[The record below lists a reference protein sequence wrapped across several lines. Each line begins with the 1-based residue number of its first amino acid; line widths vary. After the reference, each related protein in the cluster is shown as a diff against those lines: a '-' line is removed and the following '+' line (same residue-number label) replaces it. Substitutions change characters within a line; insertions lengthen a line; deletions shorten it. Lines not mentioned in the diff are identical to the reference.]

1 MDTNQ
6 YNKEIEGAVS
16 YIQYHLD
23 QPLSLPQIAKYAGYS
38 PYHFTRV
45 FKEKMGVSPF
55 YYISSL
61 RMNRAKELLL
71 HTNFSVRDVSL
82 EIGQQSLGTFTTQFT
97 KRIGITPSAFR
108 KSAQLMKDQV
118 HSLKQMNQWSPSI
131 SFDSIR
137 NSVEGIVESEVP
149 INGVIFIGLFAK
161 PVPEGIPLYG
171 TLLPG
176 QGSFC
181 FENVKQGKYYLMAT
195 SVSWE
200 MESNDVLLPEK
211 TLRYRSHQPILVKD
225 CFSIPFQQIKL
236 RPPLLDDPPILV
248 SLPLLMKIF
257 LKDMIAIDKK
267 SE

>member
-1 MDTNQ
+1 MKS
-6 YNKEIEGAVS
+6 YRYEKEIEGVVS

-23 QPLSLPQIAKYAGYS
+23 QPLSLSQIAKYAGYS
-38 PYHFTRV
+38 PYHFTRI
-45 FKEKMGVSPF
+45 FKEKIGVSPF

-61 RMNRAKELLL
+61 RMQRAKKLLL
-71 HTNFSVRDVSL
+71 HTNFSIRDIGL
-82 EIGQQSLGTFTTQFT
+82 DIGQQSLGTFTTQFT
-97 KRIGITPSAFR
+97 KRIGMTPSAFR
-108 KSAQLMKDQV
+108 KSAQLMNTQF
-118 HSLKQMNQWSPSI
+118 HSLKQINQWSPSI
-131 SFDSIR
+131 SP
-137 NSVEGIVESEVP
+137 NSTGNRVEGIVESEVP
-149 INGVIFIGLFAK
+149 MEGVIFIGLFAK

-171 TLLPG
+171 TLLSG
-176 QGSFC
+176 EGSFC
-181 FENVKQGKYYLMAT
+181 FVNVKQGMYYLMAT

-211 TLRYRSHQPILVKD
+211 AFRYRSHQPIIVKD
-225 CFSIPFQQIKL
+225 CFSVPFQQVIL